1 MVLNNIL
8 EAFLILLRDANKQL
22 ASKIMLNTGYTE
34 KEDFFT
40 LGIESSCDDTSI
52 AILKNDVKLCNI
64 TATQKIHE
72 QYGGV
77 VPEMASRQ
85 HLSHILPLIHE
96 ALKQADVQ
104 LKDINAVA
112 YTLGPGLI
120 GSLLVGTSFAKG
132 LSVALGLPLLE
143 VNHMDG
149 HILAHLIRET
159 ESQKIFNDFP
169 FLCLTVSGGHTQ
181 ISLVNE
187 DLSIKVIG
195 KTIDDAAGEAFDKVA
210 KMLGLPYP
218 GGPHIDKLAQ
228 KGNPNAYNFSTSK
241 LPNFDFS
248 FSGLKTSVLYTL
260 KKKQAENPNIVSED
274 IENICASLQHTITN
288 YLMEQMQ
295 KAILEYNVKAI
306 ALAGGVAANSSIRN
320 SFLALGKQ
328 NNINAYIPPFE
339 YCTDNAAMIAI
350 VGYYKRKKST
360 FNSLRSIPFAKSK

>member
-1 MVLNNIL
+1 MW
-8 EAFLILLRDANKQL
+8 DANKQL

-72 QYGGV
+72 QFGGV

-96 ALKQADVQ
+96 ALKLANITLIQ
-104 LKDINAVA
+104 INAIA

-120 GSLLVGTSFAKG
+120 GSLLIGTSFAKG
-132 LSVALGLPLLE
+132 LSVALNIPLIE

-159 ESQKIFNDFP
+159 EKDPVFNEFP

-181 ISLVNE
+181 ISIVKE
-187 DLSIKVIG
+187 DLSIDIIG
-195 KTIDDAAGEAFDKVA
+195 RTIDDAAGEAFDKVA

-218 GGPHIDKLAQ
+218 GGPHIDRLAQ
-228 KGNPNAYNFSTSK
+228 LGDPSTYHFSTSN
-241 LPNFDFS
+241 LNNYDFS

-260 KKKQAENPNIVSED
+260 KKKQQENPSIVTDD
-274 IENICASLQHTITN
+274 ISNICASLQDTITK
-288 YLMEQMQ
+288 YLMSQMQ
-295 KAILEYNVKAI
+295 KALSEYKVKAI
-306 ALAGGVAANSSIRN
+306 ALAGGVAANSSIRKA
-320 SFLALGKQ
+320 FLALGKKNKVQ
-328 NNINAYIPPFE
+328 ALIPSFE

-350 VGYYKRKKST
+350 AGYYKRNMNEKSG
-360 FNSLRSIPFAKSK
+360 LRSIPYAKNK